1 MKTER
6 NYGLLRNIALV
17 LRIISWVALAVG
29 VIGAI
34 VVLTLSLPGGLKFG
48 LFLVAIIAGICWFIQ
63 LYAAGSVLVLLMDT
77 EENTREMASLSE
89 S

>member
-1 MKTER
+1 MNTER
-6 NYGLLRNIALV
+6 NYGLLRGIASF

-34 VVLTLSLPGGLKFG
+34 VALTLSLPGGLKFAV
-48 LFLVAIIAGICWFIQ
+48 FVVALIAGIAWFIQ
-63 LYAAGSVLVLLMDT
+63 LYAAGSVLSLLMDT
-77 EENTREMASLSE
+77 EEYTREMASLSE

>member
-1 MKTER
+1 MNTLR
-6 NYGLLRNIALV
+6 NYGLLRNIASF

-34 VVLTLSLPGGLKFG
+34 VALTLSLPGNLKFAA
-48 LFLVAIIAGICWFIQ
+48 FVVALIVGISWFIQ
-63 LYAAGSVLVLLMDT
+63 LYAAGSVLFLLMNI